1 MEKYIENN
9 RFGKADYDVLQS
21 AIEKCDDA
29 EQLSNIAAKMFSSDY
44 ISMPPEL
51 GIKILRRYLAVSNHK
66 AKAKA
71 FLGQWLFYYGM
82 EYEND
87 EEGVRLLESVEPP
100 ALRESPWQS

>member
-1 MEKYIENN
+1 MQKYVATNL
-9 RFGKADYDVLQS
+9 FDKADYDELQS
-21 AIEKCDDA
+21 EIKKCDDA
-29 EQLSNIAAKMFSSDY
+29 EQLSNIAAKMFTSDY

-51 GIKILRRYLAVSNHK
+51 GVKILRRHLEISEHK
-66 AKAKA
+66 DKAKA